1 MFMEWKSLSREGLL
15 LADSHSGVLKA
26 LLKDRRI
33 PQCMVVVETMTERG
47 LAPTREVMES
57 LVRCCVRNSD
67 SRHAYACMDVSMKH
81 DFVFQKTTYQHAITL
96 LLKRNE
102 VDKAIELALALSST
116 GIGLG
121 QSLCS
126 ALLKYAA
133 RRRRFDLI
141 WELLVEAERSDFI
154 KLDKFSCNQTL
165 EKVAK
170 CLSSSETLKFKA
182 RFEAVHAKSGI
193 VWSLL
198 KLDISVDS
206 HVLSVRGLFTPSF
219 QFLID
224 EKTYEVLID
233 VLAKAGE
240 LKQAEEIYREV
251 LARGIKPTRD
261 MFQSIIKACGKYRA
275 LDNAFELHEQMVLSG
290 INPNAATFNALMNG
304 CRLAGDVSRIL
315 QVIDMMWSS
324 GIAPDVVSYSSLV
337 DAYGRIGRV
346 EDAFATVD
354 DMIAHGVEPNIVT
367 FTHLINAAVRAG
379 HIDAAYKVL
388 ELMKEK
394 DMQPNVFTYSAL
406 INGLAKRGEYDR
418 AMDLMEQMRS
428 RGIHPTAVTYA
439 TLLKSATRL
448 YDEDKTR
455 SIVRMLEDDLEVGAC
470 SGKAQS
476 ECTSDY
482 H

>member
-193 VWSLL
+193 
-198 KLDISVDS
+198 
-206 HVLSVRGLFTPSF
+206 
-219 QFLID
+219 FLID

-455 SIVRMLEDDLEVGAC
+455 SIVRMLEDDLEGLDRKSLKLLYDLSRTAKV
-470 SGKAQS
+470 SFS
-476 ECTSDY
+476 EKTVERIRELLN

>member
-193 VWSLL
+193 
-198 KLDISVDS
+198 
-206 HVLSVRGLFTPSF
+206 
-219 QFLID
+219 FLID

-304 CRLAGDVSRIL
+304 CRLAGWSQAALSPFVNRFKCSTRFDIQRTGDVSRIL

-379 HIDAAYKVL
+379 KCVIAVLNLLAVRCAQLAIVMLNVL
-388 ELMKEK
+388 EHVS
-394 DMQPNVFTYSAL
+394 P
-406 INGLAKRGEYDR
+406 
-418 AMDLMEQMRS
+418 
-428 RGIHPTAVTYA
+428 
-439 TLLKSATRL
+439 
-448 YDEDKTR
+448 
-455 SIVRMLEDDLEVGAC
+455 C
-470 SGKAQS
+470 
-476 ECTSDY
+476 
-482 H
+482 

>member
-193 VWSLL
+193 
-198 KLDISVDS
+198 
-206 HVLSVRGLFTPSF
+206 
-219 QFLID
+219 FLID